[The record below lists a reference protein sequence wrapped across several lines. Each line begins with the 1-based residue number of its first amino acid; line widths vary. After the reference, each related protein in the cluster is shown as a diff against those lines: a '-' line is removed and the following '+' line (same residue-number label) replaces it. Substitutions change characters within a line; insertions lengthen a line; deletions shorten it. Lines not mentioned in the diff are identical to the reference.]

1 MRVVFELSREHPTL
15 PTAEARAC
23 LAIYHGGYEE
33 IYHNGIYVAEVN
45 EEVIEKICS
54 RVAMSFSI
62 NEYVGEG
69 MKAVKHL
76 RIKGTF
82 RVEGG
87 RLHQRKK
94 LGELIVKEDGVRV
107 NMKNPENVVR
117 IFQKGGEI
125 ILGREICPIDR
136 SQFEERRANKWPFSL
151 PTAMHPRIARVLV
164 NLSSIKEGQIL
175 LDPFCGAGGIL
186 IEAGLIGCNV
196 IGIEIKENVAD
207 GCERN
212 LKYYGISDYDIMR
225 GDMRDFDFS
234 HVDAIVTDF
243 PYGRASHLSDE
254 MGKLYREAIK
264 KMADWTS
271 RAVIGMPSLK
281 FLPMVEKYFDV
292 KQIHP
297 ARVHKSLTRFFYV
310 LGS

>member
-1 MRVVFELSREHPTL
+1 MRVVFELSKEHPTL
-15 PTAEARAC
+15 PVAEIRAC
-23 LAIYHGGYEE
+23 MKVYNKKWEE
-33 IYHNGIYVAEVN
+33 IYHNGIYVAEAG
-45 EEVIEKICS
+45 ERAIRKICS

-69 MKAVKHL
+69 MEVEHME
-76 RIKGTF
+76 IKGTF

-87 RLHQRKK
+87 RLHQRKRV
-94 LGELIVKEDGVRV
+94 GELIVKKYGVRV
-107 NMKNPENVVR
+107 DMKNPENIVR
-117 IFQKGGEI
+117 IFQKGGKI
-125 ILGREICPIDR
+125 ILGREICAIDR

-164 NLSSIKEGQIL
+164 NLSGIKEGETS
-175 LDPFCGAGGIL
+175 LDPFGGAGGIL
-186 IEAGLIGCNV
+186 IEAGLIGCN
-196 IGIEIKENVAD
+196 IRGIEIKENVAN

-212 LKYYGISDYDIMR
+212 LKHYGISDYDIMR
-225 GDMRDFDFS
+225 GDMRNFDFS

-254 MGKLYREAIK
+254 MEKLYEEAIK
-264 KMADWTS
+264 KMADWTPK
-271 RAVIGMPSLK
+271 AVVGMPSLK
-281 FLPMVEKYFDV
+281 FLPMVEKYFEV
-292 KQIHP
+292 EQIHC